1 MVASPSFQPCLNSL
15 CSRGLLACLA
25 VDEAHCVSQWGHDFR
40 PDYLKLGDLRSR
52 LPGVPCVALTATAP
66 KRVQEDI
73 AHSLRL
79 RSPLCFST
87 PVFRKN
93 LKYDVI
99 FRDLLPDPFVHL
111 HAFAKEA
118 LGGTSAEKVSHVFFH
133 GMWWWHIQNLIIR
146 VITSWLILFFNV
158 MYACDVSNPC
168 LAISMAL
175 LRNSLVDIWP
185 WI

>member
-1 MVASPSFQPCLNSL
+1 MVASPAFQPCLNSL

-73 AHSLRL
+73 AQSLRL

-93 LKYDVI
+93 LNYDVI
-99 FRDLLPDPFVHL
+99 FRDLLPDPYVHL

-118 LGGTSAEKVSHVFFH
+118 LGGSSAEKVSHVSF
-133 GMWWWHIQNLIIR
+133 MKWDDDICKNLIIR
-146 VITSWLILFFNV
+146 AIPSRLIYFF
-158 MYACDVSNPC
+158 
-168 LAISMAL
+168 IFFKSMNMK
-175 LRNSLVDIWP
+175 RIM
-185 WI
+185 